1 MSEQPGSRWRFVR
14 DVLLSLLTAFLGAGI
29 AAWIGLPLPYL
40 LGSSIAVAAASLC
53 GLRIVLPKWLM
64 NFIFLILGIQIGS
77 GITPEAIGQIAVWPF
92 SFFMLF
98 VALVLVTGFTYLLLR
113 KIAGWDGQTA
123 LFSSLPGALSFVLAA
138 ASETRADMVKI
149 AVIQSL
155 RLFLLIGF
163 LAPLLAL
170 FAESAPHT
178 GVLLNH
184 DWTLEQVL
192 FLGVAG
198 IGGALIGHFSR
209 IPGGLMLGAM
219 LASGLLHG
227 TGLVEA
233 VMPKQVADIGM
244 VIIGVL
250 IGSRLKAEH
259 RRQLLSYLPIGLA
272 AFTVG
277 TITSIAVGVAL
288 WLVMDIHPAQ
298 IALAFAPGAMEA
310 LTVIAFSQGV
320 DPTYVASHHVVRF
333 IMIAL
338 AVPFLARWL
347 MNGSRKPDF
356 GKQKRRDIG

>member
-1 MSEQPGSRWRFVR
+1 MSEAPDSRRRLAR
-14 DVLLSLLTAFLGAGI
+14 DVLLSLLAAFLGAGL
-29 AAWIGLPLPYL
+29 AKWIGLPLPYL
-40 LGSSIAVAAASLC
+40 LGSSIAVAAVSLS
-53 GLRIVLPKWLM
+53 GLRVILPRWLM

-77 GITPEAIGQIAVWPF
+77 GITPEAIGQIAVWPL

-113 KIAGWDGQTA
+113 KGFGWDGQTA
-123 LFSSLPGALSFVLAA
+123 LFSALPGAMSFVLAA

-163 LAPLLAL
+163 LAPLLEM
-170 FAESAPHT
+170 FASVAPHT
-178 GVLLNH
+178 SVHFNY
-184 DWTLEQVL
+184 DWTPEQAL
-192 FLGVAG
+192 LLSVAG
-198 IGGALIGHFSR
+198 VGGALLGHFSR
-209 IPGGLMLGAM
+209 VPGGLMLGAM
-219 LASGLLHG
+219 LGSGLLHG
-227 TGLVEA
+227 AGLVEA
-233 VMPKQVADIGM
+233 VLPRQVADIGM
-244 VIIGVL
+244 AIIGIL
-250 IGSRLKAEH
+250 IGSRLKAGH
-259 RRQLLSYLPIGLA
+259 RRQLLSYLPIGLL
-272 AFTVG
+272 AFAVG

-288 WLVMDIHPAQ
+288 WLAMDIHPAQ

-347 MNGSRKPDF
+347 MNGSK
-356 GKQKRRDIG
+356 KS